1 MLAELARYLTTPAPW
16 PVRRLGYLKEAIG
29 CEARFRRCR
38 TSWQSHL
45 DACQDLIREATVRC
59 PSHKRAVVLGSGG
72 LHDVPLA
79 DLARTFQEV
88 VLVDVLH
95 LPAARRRLRRF
106 RNVRPVDRDLT
117 GVIEALDD
125 LTESE
130 PLPVPGIGG
139 CDGLMDADLVISPNL
154 LFQLPIRPR
163 TFFETR
169 TSRPAAEVEAFCRAI
184 AQSHL
189 EALASCGGTVCLISE
204 IEHLL
209 VDVDSAVVERDL
221 PLAGVSL
228 PGGGREW
235 DWDIAPCPEA
245 HPKYS
250 LRYRVRGLIDPAIDT
265 TRIAVGNQEAL
276 P

>member
-38 TSWQSHL
+38 NSWQSHL
-45 DACQDLIREATVRC
+45 DACQDLIREAAARC

-79 DLARTFQEV
+79 DLARSFQEV
-88 VLVDVLH
+88 LLVDVIH
-95 LPAARRRLRRF
+95 LPVVRRRLRRF

-117 GVIEALDD
+117 GIVGALDD
-125 LTESE
+125 LTAAD
-130 PLPVPGIGG
+130 PLPVPDADG
-139 CDGLMDADLVISPNL
+139 CGDLLDADLVISPNL

-163 TFFETR
+163 TYLEGRTR
-169 TSRPAAEVEAFCRAI
+169 RPAAEVEVFCRAI
-184 AQSHL
+184 VEAHL

-204 IEHLL
+204 VEHLL
-209 VDVDSAVVERDL
+209 VDADGAVVERDL

-228 PGGGREW
+228 PDGGREW

-250 LRYRVRGLIDPAIDT
+250 LRHRVRGSIRPPPKPELRQGA
-265 TRIAVGNQEAL
+265 RRR
-276 P
+276 